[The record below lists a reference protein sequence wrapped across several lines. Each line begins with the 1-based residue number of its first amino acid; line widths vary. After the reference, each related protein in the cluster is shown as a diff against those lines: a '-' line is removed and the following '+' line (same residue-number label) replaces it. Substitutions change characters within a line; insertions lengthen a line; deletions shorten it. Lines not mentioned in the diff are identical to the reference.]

1 MRRSRAECRCNDR
14 TVEPT
19 RYADEN
25 LIETC
30 RPGADGML
38 ECYSQRIRC
47 FVEGLAFEGAD
58 MIPWRPGLLAT
69 GAVRRDEKPFAGKQL
84 LNPPE
89 PRPAAYRVDPRTRP
103 IGRAPCRE
111 RVCQYV

>member
-47 FVEGLAFEGAD
+47 FVEGLRSEEHTSELQSL
-58 MIPWRPGLLAT
+58 MRISY
-69 GAVRRDEKPFAGKQL
+69 AVFCLTKKKHQQIRIQRKRTIVVNTTRNRRL
-84 LNPPE
+84 
-89 PRPAAYRVDPRTRP
+89 
-103 IGRAPCRE
+103 
-111 RVCQYV
+111 